1 MSPSAPTT
9 ATSTSPPP
17 TDRQPGR
24 STGRPVMAVVGHDGA
39 DPVAQHGPQPDRLDR
54 CRSSARNYAQVQAEM
69 PEGSAL
75 AGGRQGVETFAA
87 ARQAGD
93 RGGQA

>member
-1 MSPSAPTT
+1 MA
-9 ATSTSPPP
+9 
-17 TDRQPGR
+17 RIRLR
-24 STGRPVMAVVGHDGA
+24 SMVRSLTGWTG
-39 DPVAQHGPQPDRLDR
+39 

-69 PEGSAL
+69 PEVRAL
-75 AGGRQGVETFAA
+75 AGGGQGFETFAA